1 LTLPDAQ
8 RTPSG
13 IAGPRHP
20 AHARPAEPRDFL
32 FGILW
37 TGLGLAIAIGSWRM
51 DRLEAQGV
59 DPYSVPGLVPG
70 MLGVLLACF
79 GLLLL
84 LRGWRGRPPAA
95 LQDAAPPDEGAGAG
109 GTAEPWRIG
118 LALLLCLGFGLG
130 LLGRGPPF
138 WLAAFLF
145 VFLAIVLFELPDR
158 RRDGTLTRGTA
169 RAALVAGLGSAAV
182 TFVFQEIFLVRLP

>member
-1 LTLPDAQ
+1 MIPPRADA
-8 RTPSG
+8 
-13 IAGPRHP
+13 
-20 AHARPAEPRDFL
+20 L
-32 FGILW
+32 FGTLW
-37 TGLGLAIAIGSWRM
+37 TGLGLAIAIASWRM

-70 MLGVLLACF
+70 MLGLLLAAF
-79 GLLLL
+79 GLILA
-84 LRGWRGRPPAA
+84 LRSWRGRRRTA
-95 LQDAAPPDEGAGAG
+95 LPDAPLAEGEGAAG
-109 GTAEPWRIG
+109 VAEPWRIG

-145 VFLAIVLFELPDR
+145 VFLAILLFELPDR
-158 RRDGTLTRGTA
+158 RRDGTLLRGAA

-182 TFVFQEIFLVRLP
+182 TFVFQEVFLVRLP